1 MTTEITEILNGFKKF
16 SENPYS
22 DAIKFLKDYSE
33 VEPTDEAYFELGKAL
48 FLNDEYDESIRYLKQ
63 SSNPKSDAYIG
74 LDYYRMRDFANAVR
88 HFNDFLKDYENET
101 ILSYLMLSYEKLK
114 DWRNAAHTGERL
126 LEIRPKN
133 KSVKLRMVDCH
144 YSLKEYE
151 KSLAYINELESRK
164 LRCKKGLVLFRLE
177 RYDEAIKTL
186 ESLKTAEAYALMA
199 KSYLKLNKHAKAVS
213 CAFKS
218 YKSSRDPEIILEF
231 SDIYLESDY
240 KRAIHILKKLLD
252 ENPGDERVLE
262 RICRA
267 YIGNFE
273 AGIAITYA
281 EDLLRV
287 NESNVTAYLTLAEA
301 YQYLD
306 NGMKSLEY
314 IEKGLELDSES
325 VELWVMKAWTLYP
338 FDFEGFRK
346 SLERAIALDP
356 NNTENHLTLIRE
368 CVWERE
374 MDNAQK
380 YYDRLMLYNPTFSK
394 TFDELTKDI
403 IDCLNST
410 NYLAGCP
417 YCGI

>member
-22 DAIKFLKDYSE
+22 DAIKFLKDYIE

-252 ENPGDERVLE
+252 ENPGDERVRQRDE
-262 RICRA
+262 IP
-267 YIGNFE
+267 
-273 AGIAITYA
+273 GI
-281 EDLLRV
+281 
-287 NESNVTAYLTLAEA
+287 
-301 YQYLD
+301 
-306 NGMKSLEY
+306 
-314 IEKGLELDSES
+314 
-325 VELWVMKAWTLYP
+325 
-338 FDFEGFRK
+338 
-346 SLERAIALDP
+346 
-356 NNTENHLTLIRE
+356 H
-368 CVWERE
+368 
-374 MDNAQK
+374 
-380 YYDRLMLYNPTFSK
+380 
-394 TFDELTKDI
+394 
-403 IDCLNST
+403 
-410 NYLAGCP
+410 
-417 YCGI
+417 

>member
-22 DAIKFLKDYSE
+22 DAIKFLKDYIE

-74 LDYYRMRDFANAVR
+74 LDFYRMRDFPNAIR
-88 HFNDFLKDYENET
+88 HFNEFLKGDDNET
-101 ILSYLMLSYEKLK
+101 IMSYLMISYEKLK
-114 DWRNAAHTGERL
+114 DWRNAVLTGERL
-126 LEIRPKN
+126 LEIRPDN
-133 KSVKLRMVDCH
+133 KSVKFRMVDYHCN
-144 YSLKEYE
+144 LREYE
-151 KSLAYINELESRK
+151 KSLDYINELESRK
-164 LRCKKGLVLFRLE
+164 LKFKKGLVLFRLKQ
-177 RYDEAIKTL
+177 YDEAIKTL
-186 ESLKTAEAYALMA
+186 ESIKTAEAYSLMA

-218 YKSSRDPEIILEF
+218 YESSKDPEIILEF
-231 SDIYLESDY
+231 SDMYLDSDY
-240 KRAIHILKKLLD
+240 KRAIHILKRLLD

-262 RICRA
+262 RICKA
-267 YIGNFE
+267 HIGNFE
-273 AGIAITYA
+273 AGMAITYA

-287 NESNVTAYLTLAEA
+287 NESNITAYVTMAEA
-301 YQYLD
+301 YQNLG
-306 NGMKSLEY
+306 NALKSLEY
-314 IEKGLELDSES
+314 IQKGLALDPKS

-356 NNTENHLTLIRE
+356 NNTENHVTLIRE

-380 YYDRLMLYNPTFSK
+380 YY
-394 TFDELTKDI
+394 E
-403 IDCLNST
+403 
-410 NYLAGCP
+410 G
-417 YCGI
+417 

>member
-1 MTTEITEILNGFKKF
+1 
-16 SENPYS
+16 
-22 DAIKFLKDYSE
+22 
-33 VEPTDEAYFELGKAL
+33 
-48 FLNDEYDESIRYLKQ
+48 
-63 SSNPKSDAYIG
+63 
-74 LDYYRMRDFANAVR
+74 
-88 HFNDFLKDYENET
+88 
-101 ILSYLMLSYEKLK
+101 
-114 DWRNAAHTGERL
+114 
-126 LEIRPKN
+126 
-133 KSVKLRMVDCH
+133 
-144 YSLKEYE
+144 
-151 KSLAYINELESRK
+151 
-164 LRCKKGLVLFRLE
+164 
-177 RYDEAIKTL
+177 
-186 ESLKTAEAYALMA
+186 MA

-231 SDIYLESDY
+231 SDMYLESDY
-240 KRAIHILKKLLD
+240 KRAIHILKRLLD
-252 ENPGDERVLE
+252 ENPSDERVLE

-273 AGIAITYA
+273 AGIAVTYA

-287 NESNVTAYLTLAEA
+287 NEGNVTAYLTLAEA

-356 NNTENHLTLIRE
+356 NNTENHVTLIRE

-374 MDNAQK
+374 MDNARR
-380 YYDRLMLYNPTFSK
+380 YYKKLMLYNPTFSE

-403 IDCLNST
+403 IDCLNNT
-410 NYLAGCP
+410 DYLARCP

>member
-22 DAIKFLKDYSE
+22 DAIKFLKDYIE

-218 YKSSRDPEIILEF
+218 YKSSRDPEIILELQG
-231 SDIYLESDY
+231 IY
-240 KRAIHILKKLLD
+240 RKLRSG
-252 ENPGDERVLE
+252 NCHN
-262 RICRA
+262 ICRRPSSSQRKQRHR
-267 YIGNFE
+267 IPHTGR
-273 AGIAITYA
+273 GISI
-281 EDLLRV
+281 
-287 NESNVTAYLTLAEA
+287 
-301 YQYLD
+301 
-306 NGMKSLEY
+306 
-314 IEKGLELDSES
+314 
-325 VELWVMKAWTLYP
+325 
-338 FDFEGFRK
+338 FRQ
-346 SLERAIALDP
+346 R
-356 NNTENHLTLIRE
+356 
-368 CVWERE
+368 
-374 MDNAQK
+374 
-380 YYDRLMLYNPTFSK
+380 
-394 TFDELTKDI
+394 DEI
-403 IDCLNST
+403 
-410 NYLAGCP
+410 P
-417 YCGI
+417 GIH

>member
-1 MTTEITEILNGFKKF
+1 MTTEITKILNGFKKF

-22 DAIKFLKDYSE
+22 DAIKFLKDYIE
-33 VEPTDEAYFELGKAL
+33 VEPTDEAHFELGKAL
-48 FLNDEYDESIRYLKQ
+48 FLNDEYDESIKYLNL
-63 SSNPKSDAYIG
+63 SNHPKSDAYIG
-74 LDYYRMRDFANAVR
+74 LDFYRKEDFLNAIR
-88 HFNDFLKDYENET
+88 HFNEFLKRDENET
-101 ILSYLMLSYEKLK
+101 VLSYLMISYENTR
-114 DWRNAAHTGERL
+114 DWRNAVLTGERL
-126 LEIRPKN
+126 LEIRPEN
-133 KSVKLRMVDCH
+133 ESVKLRMVDYH
-144 YSLKEYE
+144 YSLREYE

-177 RYDEAIKTL
+177 QYDEAIKTL
-186 ESLKTAEAYALMA
+186 ESLKTAEAYSLMA
-199 KSYLKLNKHAKAVS
+199 KSYLKLNKHAKALS

-231 SDIYLESDY
+231 SDIYLDSDY
-240 KRAIHILKKLLD
+240 KRAIHILKRLLD

-281 EDLLRV
+281 EDLLKV
-287 NESNVTAYLTLAEA
+287 NETNVTAYLTLAEA

-314 IEKGLELDSES
+314 IEKGLELNSES

-356 NNTENHLTLIRE
+356 NNTENHVTLIRE

-374 MDNAQK
+374 MGSASR
-380 YYDRLMLYNPTFSK
+380 YYKRLMLYNPTFSK

-410 NYLAGCP
+410 NYLAWCP